1 MSLPNRLET
10 QWPELKLKLQ
20 SKWDRLSDTDLEK
33 IDGHFD
39 FLVKVLRNLYG
50 GRIEIIQEAAIRDSL
65 NEMLTELE
73 TNENIV

>member
-20 SKWDRLSDTDLEK
+20 NKWDRLSDTDLEK
-33 IDGHFD
+33 INGHFD
-39 FLVKVLRNLYG
+39 LLVKTLRNLYG

-73 TNENIV
+73 TNKNIV